1 MNMPEF
7 AKRPLEAETIRRF
20 ASEQV
25 GIALSEND
33 VSAIKTTLSGLL
45 DEIRLITPSD
55 RAGAEPE
62 SGIVVEE
69 WPS

>member
-1 MNMPEF
+1 MPEI
-7 AKRPLEAETIRRF
+7 AIGRLEAETIRRI

-25 GIALSEND
+25 GIELTDHD
-33 VSAIKTTLSGLL
+33 VSALKTTLDGLL
-45 DEIRLITPSD
+45 EEIRQIAPSD

-62 SGIVVEE
+62 SGVIVLE